1 MTVTLDLQPEIFG
14 TIQPEPATPTVVVT
28 TAANRPG
35 QVNVFITNNET
46 YLDRVR
52 LQLKPA
58 DTAMQAKQF
67 ILYNTPIIAG
77 HTVTISLLFVGVGDQ
92 IIVYSESGACTF
104 TVSGTAFVYA

>member
-1 MTVTLDLQPEIFG
+1 MNFSLEPEIFG

-28 TAANRPG
+28 TGAGRPG
-35 QVNVFITNNET
+35 QVSMFITNNES

-52 LQLKPA
+52 VQLRPDGDPLQ
-58 DTAMQAKQF
+58 DDQF
-67 ILYNTPIIAG
+67 ILYDTPIYSG
-77 HTVTISLLFVGVGDQ
+77 HTVTISLICVNTNDQ

>member
-1 MTVTLDLQPEIFG
+1 MNLSLQPEIFG

-28 TAANRPG
+28 TVPSRPG
-35 QVNVFITNNET
+35 QVNLFITNNET

-52 LQLKPA
+52 VQLRPSGRP
-58 DTAMQAKQF
+58 MQPEQF
-67 ILYNTPIIAG
+67 ILYDTPIIAG
-77 HTVTISLLFVGVGDQ
+77 HTVTISLIHVNTGDE